1 MTSSEDKDK
10 SQASVEAADGKY
22 ELPEKICRQASL
34 CTNSRACLSGDKECL
49 CKVEHLISDRY
60 LFVRRNGSSSS
71 CPYHVSFGFSSSV
84 CGCPVRNAL
93 YQRYGV

>member
-1 MTSSEDKDK
+1 MTVTEQSEKQQK
-10 SQASVEAADGKY
+10 SGGTATGKY
-22 ELPEKICRQASL
+22 EISEKVCRQATL
-34 CTNSRACLSGDKECL
+34 CIKDQSCIKGEKECL
-49 CKVEHLISDRY
+49 CKVEHFISDRY
-60 LFVRRNGSSSS
+60 LFVRRNGSSGT